1 MEYRSKV
8 FKFNKIDWYGRGRR
22 INQPEV
28 TMTLKYDEEDRPCLT
43 ISGNIWNCHHTD
55 IVCGGQN
62 LDEMIKYESISSDPV
77 FNKLYYLWTNHHLN
91 DCRSGTPAQ
100 LAAIKAYHIAN
111 KENSKVNL
119 NSFDADID
127 YLKSIG
133 LYDDNG
139 NVYGSRWFY
148 MEIPSEDLQII
159 NDLLDDQKESA

>member
-8 FKFNKIDWYGRGRR
+8 FKFNKIDWYGRGRK

-43 ISGNIWNCHHTD
+43 ISVNIWNCHHTD

-62 LDEMIKYESISSDPV
+62 LDEMIKYESISSDPI
-77 FNKLYYLWTNHHLN
+77 FNKLYYLWANYHLN
-91 DCRSGTPAQ
+91 DCRSAGPLQ
-100 LAAIKAYHIAN
+100 DAALKAYHIAC
-111 KENSKVNL
+111 KENSIVNL
-119 NSFDADID
+119 NSFEADID

-133 LYDDNG
+133 LYNDNG

-148 MEIPSEDLQII
+148 VEIPNEDLQII
-159 NDLLDDQKESA
+159 NDLFDQKESA

>member
-1 MEYRSKV
+1 MTSTQVKV
-8 FKFNKIDWYGRGRR
+8 FKFKKIDWYGKGRK

-28 TMTLKYDEEDRPCLT
+28 TMTLKYDEENRPCLS
-43 ISGNIWNCHHTD
+43 ICGNVWNSTHTD

-62 LDEMIKYESISSDPV
+62 LDEMIKYKSISSDPT
-77 FNKLYYLWTNHHLN
+77 FNKLYYLWINHHLN
-91 DCRSGTPAQ
+91 DCCCGSPAQ

-127 YLKSIG
+127 YLKSVG

-139 NVYGSRWFY
+139 NVYGSKWFY
-148 MEIPSEDLQII
+148 MEIPNDDLQMI
-159 NDLLDDQKESA
+159 NELLTQE